1 MSKQNPFHPKPS
13 RIDRFQQMTQQERLI
28 EQKKREILAKL
39 EAKDKLANK
48 PDAKS
53 KPDTSLKPTEKGPQ
67 VATSNEKD
75 KHLPFANDGSFL
87 NQFKQLKETKKEVK
101 TKVFGRL
108 RDHEKNY
115 SEDRNKSNRWAPR
128 RRSPSPK
135 DRSQKRNSRFSD
147 NSNFEQ
153 KITINTSFSSNIAN
167 QQRFDPPVAVSPH
180 NVTGQ
185 PLLKNTIPT
194 TIAAVNYPEIPA
206 QPTLNLVQPQQ
217 QETVI
222 TAPPVLLNVPPPQ
235 MVQGQ
240 ISSALVLSQAP
251 PGQNVLVSTPLLT
264 AVNIPPPLV
273 ASNVAV
279 TPVPPPS
286 ISTVELTTI
295 PPPNPIQLQNI
306 PQPEPLNTLNIPQP
320 APIQVQNIPTPNS
333 IQLNEIPNPKPID
346 LMAIPTPNDSGG
358 LPDAEFIKNNPP
370 PNKMHHET
378 QIPLIATSIA
388 LTSTQN
394 VLVPPTLQNIHS
406 SQIVTVPVG
415 VVQVTTVP
423 PPTLSVSVNA
433 LTTGGELQ
441 QGAPPAFLS
450 QPPPQLPPVNVPPP
464 NRMQPPPLVGGVTG
478 YKDLNAV
485 FPAGSAE
492 YEAMASLARMVAQ
505 CGQGI
510 EDMVKKR
517 DTQDPNLWFL
527 FHAESA
533 AYRQYRAIIEEFK
546 RENAAAAAAAA
557 AASAMGAEQAEEK
570 GGADWR
576 GRGVKEEKY
585 EPEMALEED
594 EGHASAA
601 AVKEEKDEA
610 SREERRRK
618 RRSRWG
624 DKEANIAPPV
634 VIFNQPALNSTV
646 LPAPGIPTVLP
657 ASSHQNKPA
666 PLLTKL
672 TRNDPGLV
680 QYAVSTYGSANLSEE
695 EWKKAEDNYKVHL
708 VYQEMVRKQEEA
720 KKLKLE
726 GKNKY
731 EYDSDEDTE
740 GGTWE
745 HKAREK
751 EMIKTQIWAEELTKQ
766 AEGKH
771 HIGDFLPPEELKK
784 FLEKKGLKPGEEPP
798 PQPDEFKIK
807 EDNVGFRMLQKLG
820 WSEGEGLGA
829 TGAGIVDP
837 IKAEPRENTQGLGLN
852 ENNEDED
859 EYESYRKRMML
870 AYRFRPNPLN
880 NPRRPYY

>member
-1 MSKQNPFHPKPS
+1 MSKQNPFHPKSS

-48 PDAKS
+48 QDVKG
-53 KPDTSLKPTEKGPQ
+53 KQDTSLKPTEKGPQ
-67 VATSNEKD
+67 VATTDEKD

-101 TKVFGRL
+101 TKLFGRL
-108 RDHEKNY
+108 RDHEKSY
-115 SEDRNKSNRWAPR
+115 SDERNKSNRWAPR

-135 DRSQKRNSRFSD
+135 DHTQKRPSRFSD

-167 QQRFDPPVAVSPH
+167 QQRFDPPVTVSPQ

-185 PLLKNTIPT
+185 PLLKNNIPT
-194 TIAAVNYPEIPA
+194 TIATVNYPEMAA
-206 QPTLNLVQPQQ
+206 QPTLNLVQPQP

-273 ASNVAV
+273 ANNVGV

-370 PNKMHHET
+370 PNKAIPPPAQMHHET

-441 QGAPPAFLS
+441 GAPPSFLS

-464 NRMQPPPLVGGVTG
+464 NRLQPPPLVGGVAG
-478 YKDLNAV
+478 YKDLNAGKWAFSEV
-485 FPAGSAE
+485 FGLCFFLVL
-492 YEAMASLARMVAQ
+492 YDVFVY
-505 CGQGI
+505 CGWHQYYLI
-510 EDMVKKR
+510 LSVMKK
-517 DTQDPNLWFL
+517 
-527 FHAESA
+527 
-533 AYRQYRAIIEEFK
+533 
-546 RENAAAAAAAA
+546 
-557 AASAMGAEQAEEK
+557 
-570 GGADWR
+570 
-576 GRGVKEEKY
+576 
-585 EPEMALEED
+585 
-594 EGHASAA
+594 
-601 AVKEEKDEA
+601 
-610 SREERRRK
+610 
-618 RRSRWG
+618 
-624 DKEANIAPPV
+624 NI
-634 VIFNQPALNSTV
+634 
-646 LPAPGIPTVLP
+646 
-657 ASSHQNKPA
+657 
-666 PLLTKL
+666 
-672 TRNDPGLV
+672 
-680 QYAVSTYGSANLSEE
+680 
-695 EWKKAEDNYKVHL
+695 
-708 VYQEMVRKQEEA
+708 
-720 KKLKLE
+720 
-726 GKNKY
+726 
-731 EYDSDEDTE
+731 
-740 GGTWE
+740 
-745 HKAREK
+745 
-751 EMIKTQIWAEELTKQ
+751 
-766 AEGKH
+766 
-771 HIGDFLPPEELKK
+771 
-784 FLEKKGLKPGEEPP
+784 
-798 PQPDEFKIK
+798 
-807 EDNVGFRMLQKLG
+807 
-820 WSEGEGLGA
+820 
-829 TGAGIVDP
+829 
-837 IKAEPRENTQGLGLN
+837 
-852 ENNEDED
+852 
-859 EYESYRKRMML
+859 
-870 AYRFRPNPLN
+870 
-880 NPRRPYY
+880 

>member
-1 MSKQNPFHPKPS
+1 MSKQNPFHPKSS

-48 PDAKS
+48 QDVKG
-53 KPDTSLKPTEKGPQ
+53 KQDTSLKPTEKGPQ
-67 VATSNEKD
+67 VATTDEKD

-101 TKVFGRL
+101 TKLFGRL
-108 RDHEKNY
+108 RDHEKSY
-115 SEDRNKSNRWAPR
+115 SDERNKSNRWAPR

-135 DRSQKRNSRFSD
+135 DHTQKRPSRFSD

-167 QQRFDPPVAVSPH
+167 QQRFDPPVTVSPQ

-185 PLLKNTIPT
+185 PLLKNNIPT
-194 TIAAVNYPEIPA
+194 TIATVNYPEMAA
-206 QPTLNLVQPQQ
+206 QPTLNLVQPQP

-273 ASNVAV
+273 ANNVGV

-441 QGAPPAFLS
+441 GAPPSFLS

-464 NRMQPPPLVGGVTG
+464 NRLQPPPLVGGVAG

-485 FPAGSAE
+485 FPAGSTE

-527 FHAESA
+527 FRPESA
-533 AYRQYRAIIEEFK
+533 AYRQYRTMIDELK
-546 RENAAAAAAAA
+546 REKAAIGAATAD
-557 AASAMGAEQAEEK
+557 EK

-594 EGHASAA
+594 DAHASAASA

-634 VIFNQPALNSTV
+634 VIFNQPTLNSTV

-657 ASSHQNKPA
+657 ASSLQNKPA

-680 QYAVSTYGSANLSEE
+680 QYAVSTYGSANLTEE

-784 FLEKKGLKPGEEPP
+784 FLEKKGLKPGEEPA

-829 TGAGIVDP
+829 SGAGIVDP

>member
-1 MSKQNPFHPKPS
+1 MSKQNPFHPKSS

-48 PDAKS
+48 QDVKG
-53 KPDTSLKPTEKGPQ
+53 KQDTSLKPTEKGPQ
-67 VATSNEKD
+67 VATTDEKD

-101 TKVFGRL
+101 TKLFGRL
-108 RDHEKNY
+108 RDHEKSY
-115 SEDRNKSNRWAPR
+115 SDERNKSNRWAPR

-135 DRSQKRNSRFSD
+135 DHTQKRPSRFSD

-167 QQRFDPPVAVSPH
+167 QQRFDPPVTVSPQ

-185 PLLKNTIPT
+185 PLLKNNIPT
-194 TIAAVNYPEIPA
+194 TIATVNYPEMAA
-206 QPTLNLVQPQQ
+206 QPTLNLVQPQP

-273 ASNVAV
+273 ANNVGV

-370 PNKMHHET
+370 PNKAIPPPAQMHHET

-441 QGAPPAFLS
+441 GAPPSFLS

-464 NRMQPPPLVGGVTG
+464 NRLQPPPLVGGVAG

-485 FPAGSAE
+485 FPAGSTE

-527 FHAESA
+527 FRPESA
-533 AYRQYRAIIEEFK
+533 AYRQYRTMIDELK
-546 RENAAAAAAAA
+546 REKAAIGAATAD
-557 AASAMGAEQAEEK
+557 EK

-594 EGHASAA
+594 DAHASAASA

-634 VIFNQPALNSTV
+634 VIFNQPTLNSTV

-657 ASSHQNKPA
+657 ASSLQNKPA

-680 QYAVSTYGSANLSEE
+680 QYAVSTYGSANLTEE

-784 FLEKKGLKPGEEPP
+784 FLEKKGLKPGEEPA

-829 TGAGIVDP
+829 SGAGIVDP